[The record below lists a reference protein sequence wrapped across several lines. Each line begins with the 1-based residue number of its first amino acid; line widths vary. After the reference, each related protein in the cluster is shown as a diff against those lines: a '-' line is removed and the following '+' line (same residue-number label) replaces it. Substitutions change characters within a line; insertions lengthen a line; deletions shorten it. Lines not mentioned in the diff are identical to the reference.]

1 MNQQLIKGRRDTKPE
16 GKELDLFQQKE
27 YHLVSWPDL
36 RHLRVKM
43 LRLKTLIS

>member
-16 GKELDLFQQKE
+16 GKELDLISTE
-27 YHLVSWPDL
+27 RVSLVSWPDL